1 MNSSTFFSA
10 FVSSTLSRQPLCGA
24 PTHQRIG
31 NCSLVRPFEGHS
43 LDALPCVVSRDR
55 FLHFIKRV
63 DLPFHQ
69 ESLLYVLSPINTTSL
84 EARPNFRLI
93 SSRNCAAA
101 PICEFVVDF
110 HSQSGSTEQAALS

>member
-1 MNSSTFFSA
+1 MERPLINALGTVAWSDPLRVIPWMRFQ
-10 FVSSTLSRQPLCGA
+10 VLSPE
-24 PTHQRIG
+24 I
-31 NCSLVRPFEGHS
+31 
-43 LDALPCVVSRDR
+43 R

-101 PICEFVVDF
+101 PICEFAVDF